1 MRRLLWRECLRNRWI
16 LPIEPVEMTA
26 VVDIPV
32 FASVLF
38 VTYGVGWLVTQFYS
52 SSFYASLIGF
62 PSPFI
67 VAGIVAGILN
77 AIGGKMNTLNGWVS
91 AINLPIA
98 LVCFSMGTWCFLRRA
113 LKTGNT
119 GNI

>member
-1 MRRLLWRECLRNRWI
+1 MR
-16 LPIEPVEMTA
+16 
-26 VVDIPV
+26 
-32 FASVLF
+32 
-38 VTYGVGWLVTQFYS
+38 GWFVTQFFS

-62 PSPFI
+62 LAPFI
-67 VAGIVAGILN
+67 VAGIVAGILKTSG
-77 AIGGKMNTLNGWVS
+77 AEMDTLNGWVS

-119 GNI
+119 GSI